1 MSAPTNAALALFVVD
16 VGHQDFVNKTNEL
29 SFSNALRGAT
39 LNLSNSVVE
48 CYVKGGRAVAMMNC
62 MDPNRIPRL
71 ARLILD
77 PTLARERT
85 REINAALNTVAS
97 QLAAKYPD
105 LRLWRIDIFALFDAM
120 VTNPDHFGFT
130 RTDLGA
136 LEDPQLT
143 DRSYQGPGKEYMF
156 WDSNHLTAKGHT
168 LLAKVFFAA
177 LRGSSLSI
185 NRETSGFLS
194 AAE

>member
-1 MSAPTNAALALFVVD
+1 MTAHANGWVTCLQILSQVRSLSAPTNAALALFVVD

-71 ARLILD
+71 ARLTLD

-105 LRLWRIDIFALFDAM
+105 LRLWRIECACS
-120 VTNPDHFGFT
+120 T
-130 RTDLGA
+130 RV
-136 LEDPQLT
+136 LE
-143 DRSYQGPGKEYMF
+143 F
-156 WDSNHLTAKGHT
+156 
-168 LLAKVFFAA
+168 
-177 LRGSSLSI
+177 
-185 NRETSGFLS
+185 
-194 AAE
+194 